1 MSSHMNSELT
11 MKQMEA
17 ISGGSPAHLAALGA
31 VLAVE
36 KTGAL
41 SFYVNLA
48 KNLSDGQCMK
58 NAALN
63 AGKSAGV
70 AGLEED

>member
-1 MSSHMNSELT
+1 MSSNLNSELT

-17 ISGGSPAHLAALGA
+17 ISGGSPAHLAVLGV
-31 VLAVE
+31 VLAAE

-41 SFYVNLA
+41 SAYINFA
-48 KNLSDGQCMK
+48 KNLSDGQCWK

-63 AGKSAGV
+63 AGRSAGV